1 MSGRS
6 TNPCL
11 LLLIIYQFRY
21 VRHARM
27 QSRNFD
33 LNLFKVLVALFE
45 ERSVSRAAVKLGR
58 TQSAISNSLRKLRE
72 AMNDPLF
79 LRSPEGLTLTPK
91 ARKLEEQARAVIRI
105 TEAALSWN
113 EEFDP
118 ANATGQFRIG
128 APDRLGLPVI
138 LPLFQSL
145 HALTPNTS
153 LHLMTTDRE
162 KALSMLDTDRLDL
175 VFGWIDDPPARFES
189 LLMFRER
196 FACLCRKDH
205 PILRNDGSLGLREI
219 LSFPHLVVSVAADNK
234 AAFDFALARMGEQ
247 RDTAILV
254 PHFLMVPNLLK
265 EDRLIGVYTERI
277 AERLARD
284 FDLVAR
290 PLSPEVE
297 PLDQYMVWHRRYE
310 SDPRHRWFREQMAL
324 AGRQT

>member
-1 MSGRS
+1 
-6 TNPCL
+6 
-11 LLLIIYQFRY
+11 
-21 VRHARM
+21 M

-72 AMNDPLF
+72 VMNDPLF
-79 LRSPEGLTLTPK
+79 VRSPDGLTLTPK
-91 ARKLEEQARAVIRI
+91 ARKLEEQARAIIRM
-105 TEAALSWN
+105 TEAALSGN
-113 EEFDP
+113 GEFDP

-153 LHLMTTDRE
+153 LHLMTTDRG
-162 KALSMLDTDRLDL
+162 KALSLLDTDHLDI
-175 VFGWIDDPPARFES
+175 VFGWIDDRPARFDS
-189 LLMFRER
+189 SLMFRER
-196 FACLCRKDH
+196 FACLCKKDH
-205 PILRNDGSLGLREI
+205 PILRHDGSLDLPAI

-234 AAFDFALARMGEQ
+234 AAFDFVLARMGEE
-247 RDTAILV
+247 RDAAILV

-265 EDRLIGVYTERI
+265 ENHLIGVYTQRI

-310 SDPRHRWFREQMAL
+310 SDPRHLWFREQMAL
-324 AGRQT
+324 ACRQT

>member
-1 MSGRS
+1 MR
-6 TNPCL
+6 NK
-11 LLLIIYQFRY
+11 
-21 VRHARM
+21 
-27 QSRNFD
+27 NFD
-33 LNLFKVLVALFE
+33 LNLFKVLVALYE

-72 AMNDPLF
+72 FMNDPLF
-79 LRSPEGLTLTPK
+79 IRAPEGLILTPK
-91 ARKLEEQARAVIRI
+91 ARELEEHARTVIRT
-105 TEAALSWN
+105 TEAALSDN
-113 EEFDP
+113 EKFDP
-118 ANATGQFRIG
+118 VNAGGKFRIG

-145 HALTPNTS
+145 RALAPNTS

-162 KALSMLDTDRLDL
+162 RALSFLDTDELDL
-175 VFGWIDDPPARFES
+175 VFGWIADPPARFDT

-205 PILRNDGSLGLREI
+205 PILRSGESLDLPLV
-219 LSFPHLVVSVAADNK
+219 LSFPHLVVSVAADSK
-234 AAFDFALARMGEQ
+234 AAFDFVLARMGEQ

-265 EDRLIGVYTERI
+265 ENRLIGVYTQRI

-297 PLDQYMVWHRRYE
+297 PLDQYMVWHKRYE
-310 SDPRHRWFREQMAL
+310 ADRRHRWFREQMAI
-324 AGRQT
+324 ACGQT